1 MRAGNL
7 LLLIC
12 GLAASIVYV
21 GTDLVAA
28 SRYPGYSFTDQAV
41 SELFAIGAPTRFLV
55 VPLFSIASLLLLAFA
70 WGVWLSA
77 GGSPMLRL
85 VAVMSAASA
94 VDALILWNA
103 FPMHMRGAE
112 RTFTDTMHLILGANP
127 FVWLALIFGATAF
140 RGRFRTASIAT
151 LILLV
156 LPAVF
161 AFRYVHALDMGEAT
175 PGLGLAERVS
185 QYGYQLWQA
194 ALALLLINK
203 TGTPL
208 SRNAG

>member
-1 MRAGNL
+1 MRAGN

-28 SRYPGYSFTDQAV
+28 SLYPGYSFTDQAV

-85 VAVMSAASA
+85 VAVMFAASA

-140 RGRFRTASIAT
+140 RGRFGTASIAT
-151 LILLV
+151 LVLLV

-161 AFRYVHALDMGEAT
+161 AFRYVHALDMGEAM
-175 PGLGLAERVS
+175 PRLGLVERVS

-208 SRNAG
+208 SRDAG